1 MGVSGLSLCDGAG
14 WKERMEVCMELFA
27 VPNRTITPDAEI
39 VVQGNQCSFATL
51 IFELKS
57 TTSPS
62 PPEKKRRGALL
73 DEPLATCA
81 PLNGRSDR

>member
-1 MGVSGLSLCDGAG
+1 
-14 WKERMEVCMELFA
+14 MELFA